1 MKMHAGLTLV
11 ELVVVAGIIGI
22 VTAIALPGLLGATR
36 ASHERSASAAL
47 RSIGTAQTDFRT
59 NDRDGNHVN
68 DYWTGDLFALYAM
81 VPVPANAGD
90 VPADDASIAGAIRL
104 IEGALA
110 AADGATCMNEYGN
123 VQVAA
128 TVIAGTPKAG
138 YLFRSFA
145 SHGVGGAG
153 SVSLRS
159 DTDGADFYG
168 AVHDMRRYAVAAF
181 PESLTSGRTLFLT
194 NQEGAIYKYVLPG
207 TYACAYTPLGSAS
220 DSTTAVSGTGQP
232 GLDNA
237 TTYPDA
243 PASIGCSKLD

>member
-1 MKMHAGLTLV
+1 MRKRNGLTLV

-47 RSIGTAQTDFRT
+47 RSIATAQTDFRT
-59 NDRDGNHVN
+59 NDRDGNHAN
-68 DYWTGDLFALYAM
+68 DYWTGDLFALYALI
-81 VPVPANAGD
+81 PVPAGESD
-90 VPADDASIAGAIRL
+90 PPSDDPSVTGAIRL
-104 IEGALA
+104 IESSLA
-110 AADGATCMNEYGN
+110 AADGATCVGEYGN

-128 TVIAGTPKAG
+128 TIITGSPKAG

-145 SHGVGGAG
+145 AHGLDGST
-153 SVSLRS
+153 SVSMRS

-168 AVHDMRRYAVAAF
+168 AVHDARRYAVAAF
-181 PESLTSGRTLFLT
+181 PESLTSGRTIFLT
-194 NQEGAIYKYVLPG
+194 NQDGAVYKYVLPG
-207 TYACAYTPLGSAS
+207 SYACAYTPVGSAS
-220 DSTTAVSGTGQP
+220 DSATAVTGTGQS

-237 TTYPDA
+237 SIYPAA